1 MILDH
6 PPQFTQLLAQPWG
19 SWFTAK
25 KGADLQDT
33 STFVFDRHG
42 GAKSNSHVWMVDF
55 EMMRH
60 VYCSLYTFA
69 IF

>member
-6 PPQFTQLLAQPWG
+6 PPQLHSFGRSLRGLVY
-19 SWFTAK
+19 SK

-42 GAKSNSHVWMVDF
+42 GAKFAFVDG
-55 EMMRH
+55 
-60 VYCSLYTFA
+60 
-69 IF
+69 